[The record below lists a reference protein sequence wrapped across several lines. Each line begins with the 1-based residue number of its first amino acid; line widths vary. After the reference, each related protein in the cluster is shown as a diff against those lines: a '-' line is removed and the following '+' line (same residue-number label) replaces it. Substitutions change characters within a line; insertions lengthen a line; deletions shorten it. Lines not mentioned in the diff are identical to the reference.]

1 MRRRLLAA
9 ATSLSLIFLVA
20 LGTRLGFAW
29 DQTRKIPREVIGIAS
44 FAQET
49 GSIASA
55 LVRGKGFSSPFGRET
70 GPTAWL
76 TPVYPLLVAGV
87 FRVFGIF
94 TNASFFAVVF
104 LNALFSSAVCIAIFH
119 AGKRIGGLGVAS
131 GAAWLWALFP
141 NAVMVPF
148 EWVWDTSLSALLGAT
163 ILWATREL
171 AESQRLRDWCGYGLL
186 WGFTLMTNPSLGSLL
201 PFLLGWAAYHA
212 HREKN
217 LRIAKP
223 ALAAAGIAIL
233 CCVPWTVRNYVQ
245 FHRLVPLRSNFPLEL
260 YIGNNANYATRQFV
274 WPPRI
279 TKEGELLRY
288 FKMGETAFMD
298 DEERKALEFMRAHP
312 RAVLELTWERF
323 VTFWTGLPE
332 PVQTFLSTD
341 ELLIRVLLVC
351 NTVAAIGALA
361 GIVVLIRRGSP
372 YAFPAAAYPVVYPW
386 LYYVTHP
393 NLRYRHPI
401 DPVVLLLLAVAVCRL
416 LGVKGEAASTDARP
430 LPWRVSRIGGRL
442 KSARKAPRLSSTIN
456 AIISEGPITRA
467 NTGTSAAA
475 RFVLALLV

>member
-1 MRRRLLAA
+1 MKKTLLAVV
-9 ATSLSLIFLVA
+9 TSLWLIFLVA
-20 LGTRLGFAW
+20 LGARLGFAL
-29 DQTRKIPREVIGIAS
+29 DQTRKIPGEVIGLAS

-104 LNALFSSAVCIAIFH
+104 LNALFSSAVGIAIFH
-119 AGKRIGGLGVAS
+119 AGKRIAGLGVAC

-148 EWVWDTSLSALLGAT
+148 EWVWDTSLSAVLGAT
-163 ILWATREL
+163 ILWATLEL

-212 HREKN
+212 HRKNN

-223 ALAAAGIAIL
+223 ALAAAGMAIL

-288 FKMGETAFMD
+288 FKMSETAFMD
-298 DEERKALEFMRAHP
+298 EEERKALEFMRAHP
-312 RAVLELTWERF
+312 KIVMELTGERF

-332 PVQTFLSTD
+332 PVQAFRSTD
-341 ELLIRVLLVC
+341 EWLIRVLLVC

-401 DPVVLLLLAVAVCRL
+401 DPVVLLLLAVAVGGL
-416 LGVKGEAASTDARP
+416 FGVKEGAVSSETTPRP
-430 LPWRVSRIGGRL
+430 
-442 KSARKAPRLSSTIN
+442 
-456 AIISEGPITRA
+456 
-467 NTGTSAAA
+467 
-475 RFVLALLV
+475 